1 MIRILFSALV
11 ILSLIGCSSNQIKG
25 DYSFNEEAEKG
36 IVIGSITFDGKYSAY
51 KIGYRKSDNRRIDF
65 VQAGKAMLLLPI
77 TPETEI
83 EKYGEKG
90 RVFGLALEPG
100 VYIFEVWQIDSGSIS
115 TGGAIFRN
123 IEIKVKKGEAAYI
136 GNFHFEETK
145 SIGLTVVGAKVF
157 YSSKYD
163 RDSKLIK
170 HKYPLIE
177 SAIHPV
183 NIAGSNLV
191 GRGEKISIS
200 FFLEALD
207 KSQNFKYNN

>member
-1 MIRILFSALV
+1 MIRILFSAL
-11 ILSLIGCSSNQIKG
+11 IIFSLIGCASNQIRG
-25 DYSFNEEAEKG
+25 DYSFNGEEEKG
-36 IVIGSITFDGKYSAY
+36 VVIGSITFDGKYSAY
-51 KIGYRKSDNRRIDF
+51 KIGYRKFDNRRLNF

-83 EKYGEKG
+83 EKCGEKG

-115 TGGAIFRN
+115 TGGEIFRN
-123 IEIKVKKGEAAYI
+123 IEIKVKKGEAIYI

-145 SIGLTVVGAKVF
+145 SIGLTVVGAKIF
-157 YSSKYD
+157 YSSEYD

-177 SAIHPV
+177 SVIHPL
-183 NIAGSNLV
+183 NIAGSSLV
-191 GRGEKISIS
+191 GRGEKSDIS
-200 FFLEALD
+200 FFLEAID
-207 KSQNFKYNN
+207 KSKNFKF